1 MKKLDN
7 KPKISIPAIFVV
19 IFFFILEPVSKLS
32 IKEIEN
38 NNSAREVKRS
48 HIIFRFSLPTYE
60 NGSESIVPTVGS
72 FNDPSSRLSFVFTDQ
87 WFLASSSNVRP
98 DISSS
103 N

>member
-1 MKKLDN
+1 MRIDQIDLD
-7 KPKISIPAIFVV
+7 
-19 IFFFILEPVSKLS
+19 PVSKLS

-48 HIIFRFSLPTYE
+48 HIIFRFSFPPDKD
-60 NGSESIVPTVGS
+60 SPESIVPTVSS
-72 FNDPSSRLSFVFTDQ
+72 FNDPSSRLSFIFTDQ